1 MQATMN
7 RAIILR
13 AAALAAML
21 VLMVTQSASAAVKSG
36 VEYPAGTKIDTP
48 GAGVSFTIP
57 KGWSGILPK
66 GRTFFVLGS
75 SAQKAY
81 IYVLVESM
89 NMAEAEEN
97 MTMPVSLGNGLS
109 LQLASDI
116 RQEGRVL
123 SADYSVQGG
132 EEPIA
137 GYIETL
143 VGQDGL
149 GVGYLAVSSPDTISG
164 VQDVVHRLIQSTTLD
179 EL

>member
-7 RAIILR
+7 WVIILR
-13 AAALAAML
+13 AAALAVML
-21 VLMVTQSASAAVKSG
+21 VLMMTQSASAAVEPG

-75 SAQKAY
+75 PAHKAY

-97 MTMPVSLGNGLS
+97 MTAPVSLGNGLS

-123 SADYSVQGG
+123 SADYSVEGG
-132 EEPIA
+132 EERIA

-143 VGQDGL
+143 VGQGGL

>member
-1 MQATMN
+1 MRATIKS
-7 RAIILR
+7 AISLR
-13 AAALAAML
+13 AAGLVAMFILAMMQPALAA
-21 VLMVTQSASAAVKSG
+21 VQPG

-57 KGWSGILPK
+57 NGWSGILPK

-75 SAQKAY
+75 PAQKAY
-81 IYVLVESM
+81 IYVLVDTM
-89 NMAEAEEN
+89 TMAKAEEN
-97 MTMPVSLGNGLS
+97 MTTPVALGNGLN

-123 SADYSVQGG
+123 AANYSVEGG
-132 EEPIA
+132 NEPIV

-143 VGQDGL
+143 VGKDGL
-149 GVGYLAVSSPDTISG
+149 GVGYLAVSSPNTISG

-179 EL
+179 KL